1 MEAVEQVNN
10 TRESKQI
17 APQMSI
23 GSWIITFIL
32 LAIPLVNLIMLFIWA
47 FDAMSERRNFARAY
61 LIILG
66 VVLVLWIFIV
76 ILMLILGASSGLFS
90 NFSYV
95 HLF

>member
-1 MEAVEQVNN
+1 MEAIEQRVSSN
-10 TRESKQI
+10 QI
-17 APQMSI
+17 VSQMSI

-47 FDAMSERRNFARAY
+47 FDATSERRNYARAY

-66 VVLVLWIFIV
+66 IVLVLWILLF
-76 ILMLILGASSGLFS
+76 ILMLFLGMSSGFFA

-95 HLF
+95 HPY